1 VVRRNSFS
9 GSARYIA
16 TTNTVWG
23 PRESKKSVVDK
34 TGKNI
39 VFVDA
44 VRTPFLMSGTDYSK
58 LMAHD
63 LARHS
68 LL

>member
-1 VVRRNSFS
+1 MVRRNYFS
-9 GSARYIA
+9 GTARCIA
-16 TTNTVWG
+16 TTNTIWA
-23 PRESKKSVVDK
+23 PREPKKSVVDK

-44 VRTPFLMSGTDYSK
+44 VRTPFLVSGTDYTK

>member
-1 VVRRNSFS
+1 V
-9 GSARYIA
+9 
-16 TTNTVWG
+16 TWT
-23 PRESKKSVVDK
+23 PRESKKTVVDK

-44 VRTPFLMSGTDYSK
+44 VRTPFLMAGTDFSK

-63 LARHS
+63 LARHA

>member
-1 VVRRNSFS
+1 LLS
-9 GSARYIA
+9 GPIRCL
-16 TTNTVWG
+16 TTTDTTWA

-63 LARHS
+63 LARHA